1 MSTRKTLEILDLYT
15 LETRELSVPQIS
27 EIMNIPQSSVYRYIR
42 ILKEK
47 KYLLETNRGTYKL
60 GLRFLEM
67 NNIINLNNELSLA
80 ATPVMTQL
88 MNETQETTVLVI
100 LSGFQ
105 TICIENISS
114 SFHIVKVSSEPGKS
128 IPLYAGASSKAIL
141 AYMGNDA
148 VNKLYK
154 HGIIQQHTKN
164 TITDKEALLDN
175 MKAIRANGY
184 AESDSELDE
193 GVYTYAVPIFSTNTI
208 IGSLSVAGPRE
219 RMIRKDKEELIAR
232 LKKAARQIEQNI

>member
-47 KYLLETNRGTYKL
+47 KYLMETNRGTYRL

-67 NNIINLNNELSLA
+67 NNMINLNNELSLA

-114 SFHIVKVSSEPGKS
+114 SFHMVKVSSEPGKF

-148 VNKLYK
+148 VNKLFK
-154 HGIIQQHTKN
+154 HGIVQKHTEN
-164 TITDKEALLDN
+164 TITDKNALLDN
-175 MKAIRANGY
+175 LKDIRTLGY
-184 AESDSELDE
+184 AESDNELDE
-193 GVYTYAVPIFSTNTI
+193 GVYTYAVPIFSTHTI
-208 IGSLSVAGPRE
+208 IGSLSVAGPRD
-219 RMIRKDKEELIAR
+219 RMIQKDKEQLIAS
-232 LKKAARQIEQNI
+232 LKKAAKQIEQNI